1 MVYAFLSMQFFM
13 ICTVVGFGIL
23 APLNFTD
30 TYLADHPGE
39 KEENSYGTLDKL
51 TILNIS
57 YGSMRYTCLLKS
69 NTIILYI
76 STFLVMCLLDTMTY
90 RSPCFGILFFFQFF
104 IF

>member
-1 MVYAFLSMQFFM
+1 M

-57 YGSMRYTCLLKS
+57 YGSMRYVC
-69 NTIILYI
+69 
-76 STFLVMCLLDTMTY
+76 
-90 RSPCFGILFFFQFF
+90 
-104 IF
+104 